1 MEPID
6 ELLAQLKA
14 EYEEPAQASSR
25 SQRSPQTPPH
35 KDASVDNILQELQ
48 QEYQEQNQLQQQQRQ
63 QELVAAR
70 QREEEKRQRRRQA
83 LTGQAQEWLT
93 RLDPHS
99 DEGLWFE
106 EFSYSYQSKLEAAVD
121 YLEALRETRFGH

>member
-14 EYEEPAQASSR
+14 EYEEPTQASPH
-25 SQRSPQTPPH
+25 PQTPPQR
-35 KDASVDNILQELQ
+35 DSSVDNLLQELQ
-48 QEYQEQNQLQQQQRQ
+48 QEYQEQNQQQQQRQ
-63 QELVAAR
+63 QELVEAR

-83 LTGQAQEWLT
+83 LTRQAQEWLT
-93 RLDPHS
+93 RLDPNS

-106 EFSYSYQSKLEAAVD
+106 EFSYSYSSKLEAAVN

>member
-14 EYEEPAQASSR
+14 EYEKPTQASPH
-25 SQRSPQTPPH
+25 PQTPPQRVS
-35 KDASVDNILQELQ
+35 SVDNLLQELQ
-48 QEYQEQNQLQQQQRQ
+48 QEYQQNQQQQQRQ
-63 QELVAAR
+63 QELVEAR

-83 LTGQAQEWLT
+83 LTGKAQEWLT
-93 RLDPHS
+93 HLDPNS

-106 EFSYSYQSKLEAAVD
+106 EFSYSYSSKLEAAVD